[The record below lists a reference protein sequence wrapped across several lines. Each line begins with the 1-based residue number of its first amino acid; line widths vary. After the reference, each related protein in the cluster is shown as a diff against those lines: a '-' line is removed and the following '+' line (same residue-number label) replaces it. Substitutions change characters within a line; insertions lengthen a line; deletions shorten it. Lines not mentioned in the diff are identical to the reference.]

1 MDTMKGKGSGWKN
14 ESRRHSLARKG
25 IKTADGIIF
34 ESMGKIITIT
44 PETEKMVLDHLKGLN
59 EWEYLHFINNKKLG
73 IANME
78 INKVWEKTGKYPDR
92 DVQKEIWD
100 KAKNMTIK
108 DMIENGFISIYMVKP
123 DKKYDLTFGS
133 TTRNPSGTSYK
144 VLKGG
149 EILIHESGSSDN
161 TQWFIH
167 EGKRGKSEYGAYGSL
182 EDDLRLVKIGAVMK

>member
-1 MDTMKGKGSGWKN
+1 MNKMKKQGSGWTG

-25 IKTADGIIF
+25 IKTADGIVF
-34 ESMGKIITIT
+34 ESMGKFFEVS
-44 PETEKMVLDHLKGLN
+44 PELEKMVLEHLKGLN

-73 IANME
+73 ISNME
-78 INKVWEKTGKYPDR
+78 INKIWEKTGNYPDR
-92 DVQKEIWD
+92 NVQKEVWD
-100 KAKNMTIK
+100 KVNNMPLK
-108 DMIENGFISIYMVKP
+108 EMIENGFISIYMVKP

-149 EILIHESGSSDN
+149 EILIHDSGSSDN

-167 EGKRGKSEYGAYGSL
+167 EGKRGKSEYGAYGDVES
-182 EDDLRLVKIGAVMK
+182 DLRLVRIGNVMR